1 MASLIDF
8 AKNQENY
15 FVVKV
20 DGEVV
25 EDFDGLI
32 RPLWRCTEKECP
44 FPGCSENA
52 WNRVKSDLWSVE
64 SEDCVRSYIKQHG
77 MESTLH
83 GRNKDNHVPED
94 VIDSRLRDV
103 EIRVSDD
110 TWNDRNDYK
119 KQVNLQEQGRKR
131 KREKQDDAD
140 QWHDPA
146 GSSSPNWQR
155 EADSQKAILESIATL
170 THNVGILA
178 AGKAPGAE
186 PPAMP
191 VTKALMTGPSSSE
204 IRAVPHFIDSAIRAA
219 EELDNGARL
228 SVNEKMVSVPF
239 STLMLCKETTTRS
252 KEACKQALASMLT
265 PMNQLRVEL
274 GVLSNTEA
282 VLDQIIASAKNS

>member
-1 MASLIDF
+1 MSLIDC
-8 AKNQENY
+8 AKNKENY

-20 DGEVV
+20 DGQEV
-25 EDFDGLI
+25 EDFDGLC
-32 RPLWRCTEKECP
+32 RPCWRCTEKECP
-44 FPGCSENA
+44 LPGCSENA

-77 MESTLH
+77 MESVLH
-83 GRNKDNHVPED
+83 GRSKDNPIPED
-94 VIDSRLRDV
+94 RIDSIVRECDI
-103 EIRVSDD
+103 EMSDD
-110 TWNDRNDYK
+110 TWNDRNAYK
-119 KQVNLQEQGRKR
+119 LQEQGRKR

-140 QWHDPA
+140 QWHDSA
-146 GSSSPNWQR
+146 GSSSSKWQR
-155 EADSQKAILESIATL
+155 ETDSQKAILESIATL

-191 VTKALMTGPSSSE
+191 VIKALMTGPSSSE

-274 GVLSNTEA
+274 GVLSNTET
-282 VLDQIIASAKNS
+282 VLDQIIANAKNS

>member
-1 MASLIDF
+1 MSIIDCS
-8 AKNQENY
+8 KNKENY

-20 DGEVV
+20 DGQVV
-25 EDFDGLI
+25 DDFDGLC
-32 RPLWRCTEKECP
+32 RPFWRCVEKECP

-77 MESTLH
+77 MESVLH
-83 GRNKDNHVPED
+83 GRRKDNPVPED
-94 VIDSRLRDV
+94 RIDSIVRDCAI
-103 EIRVSDD
+103 EMSED
-110 TWNDRNDYK
+110 TWNDRNVYK
-119 KQVNLQEQGRKR
+119 TQVNLQEQGRKR
-131 KREKQDDAD
+131 KREKQDDD
-140 QWHDPA
+140 QWHNSA
-146 GSSSPNWQR
+146 GASSSDWQR
-155 EADSQKAILESIATL
+155 ETDSQKAILQSLTTL
-170 THNVGILA
+170 THSVGILA

-191 VTKALMTGPSSSE
+191 VTRALMTGPSSSE
-204 IRAVPHFIDSAIRAA
+204 IRAVPHFINSAIEAA
-219 EELDNGARL
+219 EQLDNGATL

-274 GVLSNTEA
+274 GVLSNTET
-282 VLDQIIASAKNS
+282 VLDQIIASARNS

>member
-1 MASLIDF
+1 MSLIEP
-8 AKNQENY
+8 AKNKENY
-15 FVVKV
+15 FVIKV
-20 DGEVV
+20 AGVET
-25 EDFDGLI
+25 EDFEDLC
-32 RPLWRCTEKECP
+32 RPYWRCTETVCP

-77 MESTLH
+77 MESVLH
-83 GRNKDNHVPED
+83 GRRKDNPVPED
-94 VIDSRLRDV
+94 RIDSIVRDCDI
-103 EIRVSDD
+103 EMSED
-110 TWNDRNDYK
+110 TWNDRQVYRT
-119 KQVNLQEQGRKR
+119 QVNLQEQGRKR

-140 QWHDPA
+140 QWHNSA
-146 GSSSPNWQR
+146 GGSSSWQR
-155 EADSQKAILESIATL
+155 ETDSQKAILQSIATL

-265 PMNQLRVEL
+265 PMNQLRIEL
-274 GVLSNTEA
+274 GVLSNTET
-282 VLDQIIASAKNS
+282 VLDQILASAKNS